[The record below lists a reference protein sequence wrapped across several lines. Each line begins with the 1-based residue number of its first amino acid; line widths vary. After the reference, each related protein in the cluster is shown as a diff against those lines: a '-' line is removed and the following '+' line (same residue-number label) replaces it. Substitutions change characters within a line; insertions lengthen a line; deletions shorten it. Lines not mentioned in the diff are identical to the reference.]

1 MSSNNNFPT
10 WEELQTAYKEFG
22 YTDTV
27 IIRDR
32 TSYNT
37 FVKKYCAPLADEF
50 NLSTV
55 QKAIDIAK
63 RDFENGEIS
72 RKLYVRL
79 RRISAKIVCYMTK
92 GRLEWMHLGPID
104 KKYANEKHEEL
115 LRLFLLQEEG
125 RHAPSINYRS
135 KNIVRQ
141 FLLYIEEEKH
151 LDIDELNEQDVL
163 DYLKYMHTRRKSGI
177 KQIISSMRYF
187 FDYLIEKGVIRKHL
201 RSVLQYWGTPHTKTY
216 RVLSTEEREKILS
229 VIDTS
234 TAIGKRDYAIYSLAS
249 DCGLRC
255 SDIALLK
262 LTNIYWKEASIFV
275 TQSKTGKPVKLPFS
289 SRTGDAL
296 ADYILNARQNTGLPY
311 VFTKERFCD
320 TPITPALMNRHLK
333 AYAVSAGISI
343 TDNESISMHT
353 FRRSLGTDLIDSG
366 HTLELVAQI
375 LGHDGIT
382 TAQRYISYTNDALL
396 DCALDLSIFSDV
408 TKEDIE
414 C

>member
-37 FVKKYCAPLADEF
+37 FVKKYCVPWADEF

-79 RRISAKIVCYMTK
+79 RRINAKIVCYMTK

-151 LDIDELNEQDVL
+151 LNIDEISEQDVL

-187 FDYLIEKGVIRKHL
+187 FDFLIEREVIRKHL

-216 RVLSTEEREKILS
+216 RVLSIEEREKILS
-229 VIDTS
+229 VIDKS
-234 TAIGKRDYAIYSLAS
+234 TAIGKRDYAIYSLAT

-262 LTNIYWKEASIFV
+262 LTDINWKEANIFI
-275 TQSKTGKPVKLPFS
+275 TQSKTGKPLKLPFS

-296 ADYILNARQNTGLPY
+296 ADYILNARQSTNVPY
-311 VFTKERFCD
+311 VFTKERFSD
-320 TPITPALMNRHLK
+320 TPMTGSLIDKRLK
-333 AYAVSAGISI
+333 EHVVSAGIPLSE
-343 TDNESISMHT
+343 NESISIHT

-366 HTLELVAQI
+366 NTLELVAQV
-375 LGHDGIT
+375 LGHDGIST
-382 TAQRYISYTNDALL
+382 VQRYISYTNDALL
-396 DCALDLSIFSDV
+396 DCALDLSFLADAS
-408 TKEDIE
+408 KEAAND
-414 C
+414 